1 MNQFSNQGCMTQLNN
16 FKSKLDGT
24 VGSWVVSALIF
35 AIGATLSQAN
45 QITVVPGYG
54 PWLAGAG
61 GEFTVVADAGVASHL
76 GAYSPF
82 TMNQGGYAGSFQTFC
97 VERNEG
103 LAPNATYDAVFNN
116 ITVFSGDPLSA
127 GAAYLYQQFATGQLN
142 YNYANS
148 PTFDGFPGG
157 SRTDGLYA
165 AIWLQDALW
174 YLMNPNL
181 YGGQANNPYVL
192 QADAALGGV
201 AAAFAPDNGAHGVSV
216 LNLWAPGQ
224 PHTPAYAYQDV
235 LVYGVPEPTTLAI
248 FSVAGLLAWRR
259 KK

>member
-1 MNQFSNQGCMTQLNN
+1 MTHLNK
-16 FKSKLDGT
+16 FKSKLDGI
-24 VGSWVVSALIF
+24 VGTWVISALIF
-35 AIGATLSQAN
+35 AGSATLSQAN

-54 PWLAGAG
+54 PWLAGSG
-61 GEFTVVADAGVASHL
+61 GEFTVIPDAGVASQL

-82 TMNQGGYAGSFQTFC
+82 TMNQGGYQGSFQTFC

-174 YLMNPNL
+174 YLLNPSL
-181 YGGQANNPYVL
+181 YGGQASNPYVL

-235 LVYGVPEPTTLAI
+235 LIYTGRVPEPTTLAI

-259 KK
+259 RK